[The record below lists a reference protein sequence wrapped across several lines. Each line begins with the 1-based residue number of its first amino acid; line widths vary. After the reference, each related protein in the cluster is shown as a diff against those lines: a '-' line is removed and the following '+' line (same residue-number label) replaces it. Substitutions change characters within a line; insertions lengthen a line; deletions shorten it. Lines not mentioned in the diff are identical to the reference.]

1 MKQWGKYKE
10 EIENCS
16 NSFTAGRRNDD
27 LVNWTLAFIAVNNI
41 EYGDNVPLS
50 DELCIDEFEQ
60 FMLGLRDKQIDDL
73 NEYDWKGK
81 IKTVVA
87 YYGEDDLE
95 TLESLLIDVEYN

>member
-10 EIENCS
+10 EIENYP

-27 LVNWTLAFIAVNNI
+27 LVNWTIAFMVTEKAD
-41 EYGDNVPLS
+41 YGAIIT
-50 DELCIDEFEQ
+50 DELCIDVFEQ

-73 NEYDWKGK
+73 NDYDWKDK
-81 IKTVVA
+81 IRTVVT
-87 YYGEDDLE
+87 YYSEEDPE